1 MSEEN
6 DSSRRP
12 SVGVGK
18 RYDSLVEYPEPV
30 APAEP
35 EKERLELTPDEDPLG
50 EKLGRIPSNPGVY
63 LLKDRAGKVLYVGK
77 AKSLRPR
84 VRSYFRTSGE
94 VEGDGRFQ
102 VRFLMKR
109 VRDFE
114 TLVTSS
120 EKEALIL
127 ENNLI
132 KQYKPRYNIRLKDDK
147 SYLSIK
153 VTTQHAWPRIFT
165 TRKIVKDGSRYFGPF
180 SSAVAARETL
190 DIVEK
195 HFLLRNCTEHNFKN
209 RSRPCL
215 QYQIKRCLAPCV
227 LPVSQ
232 SDYRERVRQAILF
245 IEGKQD
251 ELLAE
256 LQQKMAEKSDA
267 LEFEA
272 AAKIRDQIQAVEK
285 TLEKQRMVSHWGSD
299 QDVFGLYR
307 EGGFIEVQ
315 VLFVRQGKLTA
326 SQSYSL
332 EDLEFPDEEVMAA
345 LLTQFYQGHRFI
357 PDEILLPV
365 ELDDRELRE
374 DYLRENKGK
383 RVSIL
388 SPQRGAKSE
397 LVEMARENARQSFS
411 ERHDQAKAREKM
423 LQELQSKLR
432 LRNYPQ
438 RIECFDISMLHGAQA
453 VGSMVTF
460 VNGEPDKSRY
470 RHYRIRSIDASS
482 GGDDFGMM
490 LEVLKRRFT
499 RGNQEEDLPDLV
511 VVDGGKGQLAM
522 ALAAMAEVGVKG
534 VEAVGLAKMRVQSA
548 PRSAEIERSEERVFL
563 PGQSNPV
570 ILKRNSN
577 ALFLLQRVRDEAHR
591 FAITHHKK
599 LRARQTLFSAL
610 DRIPGVGGARKR
622 ALLRAFGSIKRIEKA
637 TLDELLK
644 VPSMNEKTAQEIL
657 QSLRSDLE

>member
-1 MSEEN
+1 M
-6 DSSRRP
+6 
-12 SVGVGK
+12 
-18 RYDSLVEYPEPV
+18 PV
-30 APAEP
+30 HS
-35 EKERLELTPDEDPLG
+35 
-50 EKLGRIPSNPGVY
+50 EKLANLPSRPGVY
-63 LLKDRAGKVLYVGK
+63 LMRDERGKVIYVGK
-77 AKSLRPR
+77 AKDLRGR
-84 VRSYFRTSGE
+84 VRAYFHSP
-94 VEGDGRFQ
+94 DGRCQ
-102 VRFLMKR
+102 VEFLVRR
-109 VRDFE
+109 VTDIE
-114 TLVTSS
+114 TLVTSND
-120 EKEALIL
+120 KEALIL

-153 VTTQHAWPRIFT
+153 VTTQHPWPRIFT
-165 TRKIVKDGSRYFGPF
+165 TRKIVKDGNRYFGPF

-227 LPVSQ
+227 LAVNQ
-232 SDYRERVRQAILF
+232 DEYRERVRQAILF
-245 IEGKQD
+245 IEGKQN

-256 LQQKMAEKSDA
+256 LKHRMAVKSEA
-267 LEFEA
+267 LDFEA

-285 TLEKQRMVSHWGSD
+285 TLEKQRMVAHWGSD

-315 VLFVRQGKLTA
+315 VLFVRQGKLTG

-332 EDLEFPDEEVMAA
+332 EDLEFPDEEVMGS
-345 LLTQFYQGHRFI
+345 LLTQFYQGQRFI
-357 PDEILLPV
+357 PDEILLPIDLEDSQV
-365 ELDDRELRE
+365 REE
-374 DYLRENKGK
+374 YLRENKGK
-383 RVSIL
+383 RVGIF
-388 SPQRGAKSE
+388 SPQRGDKRE
-397 LVEMARENARQSFS
+397 LVEMARENARQSFF
-411 ERHDQAKAREKM
+411 ERHDQEKARERM
-423 LQELQSKLR
+423 LQELQLKLR

-438 RIECFDISMLHGAQA
+438 RIECYDISMLHGAHA

-499 RGNQEEDLPDLV
+499 RGKSEEDLPDLV
-511 VVDGGKGQLAM
+511 VVDGGRGQLAM

-548 PRSAEIERSEERVFL
+548 PQSAAIERSEERVFL
-563 PGQSNPV
+563 PRQSNPV
-570 ILKRNSN
+570 ILNRNSN

-599 LRARQTLFSAL
+599 LRNRQTLFSAL
-610 DRIPGVGGARKR
+610 DGIPGIGGARKR
-622 ALLRAFGSIKRIEKA
+622 ALLRAFGSVKRIEEA
-637 TLDELLK
+637 TLEELLK
-644 VPSMNEKTAQEIL
+644 VPSMNEKTAREIL
-657 QSLRSDLE
+657 QSLRSSSP

>member
-1 MSEEN
+1 M
-6 DSSRRP
+6 
-12 SVGVGK
+12 
-18 RYDSLVEYPEPV
+18 
-30 APAEP
+30 AITP
-35 EKERLELTPDEDPLG
+35 EKLANL
-50 EKLGRIPSNPGVY
+50 PSRSGVY
-63 LLKDRAGKVLYVGK
+63 LMRDDRGKVIYVGK
-77 AKSLRPR
+77 AKDLRAR
-84 VRSYFRTSGE
+84 VRAYFNNPDERSQIQ
-94 VEGDGRFQ
+94 FL
-102 VRFLMKR
+102 VRR
-109 VRDFE
+109 VDDVE
-114 TLVTSS
+114 TLVTSND
-120 EKEALIL
+120 KEALIL

-165 TRKIVKDGSRYFGPF
+165 TRKIVKDGNRYFGPF
-180 SSAVAARETL
+180 ASAVAARETL

-232 SDYRERVRQAILF
+232 PDYRERVRQAILF
-245 IEGKQD
+245 IEGKQN
-251 ELLAE
+251 ELLSE
-256 LQQKMAEKSDA
+256 LRQRMAEKSEA

-272 AAKIRDQIQAVEK
+272 AAKVRDQIQAVEK
-285 TLEKQRMVSHWGSD
+285 TLEKQRMVAHWGSD

-315 VLFVRQGKLTA
+315 ILFVRQGKLTG

-332 EDLEFPDEEVMAA
+332 EDLEFPDEEVMGA

-365 ELDDRELRE
+365 ELEDAEVREE
-374 DYLRENKGK
+374 YLRESKGK
-383 RVSIL
+383 RVSIF
-388 SPQRGAKSE
+388 SPQRGDKRE

-411 ERHDQAKAREKM
+411 ERHDQEKAREKM
-423 LQELQSKLR
+423 LQELRSKLR
-432 LRNYPQ
+432 LKNYPQ
-438 RIECFDISMLHGAQA
+438 RIECFDISMLHGAHA

-460 VNGEPDKSRY
+460 INGEPDKSRY
-470 RHYRIRSIDASS
+470 RHYRIRTIDASS

-499 RGNQEEDLPDLV
+499 RGQAEEDLPDLV
-511 VVDGGKGQLAM
+511 VVDGGRGQLAM
-522 ALAAMAEVGVKG
+522 ALAAMAEVGIKG

-610 DRIPGVGGARKR
+610 DHIPGVGGARKR
-622 ALLRAFGSIKRIEKA
+622 ALLRAFGSIKRIEEA
-637 TLDELLK
+637 TLEDLLK
-644 VPSMNEKTAQEIL
+644 VPSMNEKTAREIL
-657 QSLRSDLE
+657 QSLRPASE

>member
-1 MSEEN
+1 M
-6 DSSRRP
+6 
-12 SVGVGK
+12 
-18 RYDSLVEYPEPV
+18 
-30 APAEP
+30 AIAA
-35 EKERLELTPDEDPLG
+35 
-50 EKLGRIPSNPGVY
+50 EKLTNLPSRPGVY
-63 LLKDRAGKVLYVGK
+63 LMRDERGKVIYVGK
-77 AKSLRPR
+77 AKDLRGR
-84 VRSYFRTSGE
+84 VRAYFHSP
-94 VEGDGRFQ
+94 DGRCQ
-102 VRFLMKR
+102 VEFLVRR
-109 VRDFE
+109 VADIE
-114 TLVTSS
+114 TLVTSND
-120 EKEALIL
+120 KEALIL

-165 TRKIVKDGSRYFGPF
+165 TRKIVKDGNRYFGPF

-190 DIVEK
+190 DIIEK

-232 SDYRERVRQAILF
+232 EEYRARVRQAILF
-245 IEGKQD
+245 IEGKQN

-256 LQQKMAEKSDA
+256 LKHRMAAKSEA

-285 TLEKQRMVSHWGSD
+285 TLEKQRMVAHWGSD

-315 VLFVRQGKLTA
+315 VLFVRQGKLTG

-332 EDLEFPDEEVMAA
+332 EDLEFPDEEVMGA
-345 LLTQFYQGHRFI
+345 LLTQFYQGQRFI
-357 PDEILLPV
+357 PDEILLPL
-365 ELDDRELRE
+365 ELEDSEVREE
-374 DYLRENKGK
+374 YLRENKSK
-383 RVSIL
+383 RVAIF
-388 SPQRGAKSE
+388 SPQRGDKRE
-397 LVEMARENARQSFS
+397 LVEMARENARQSFF
-411 ERHDQAKAREKM
+411 ERHDQEKARERM

-438 RIECFDISMLHGAQA
+438 RIECYDISMLHGAHA

-499 RGNQEEDLPDLV
+499 RGKSEEDLPDLV
-511 VVDGGKGQLAM
+511 VVDGGRGQLAM

-548 PRSAEIERSEERVFL
+548 PQSAAIERSEERVFL

-599 LRARQTLFSAL
+599 LRSRQTLFSAL
-610 DRIPGVGGARKR
+610 DGIPGIGGARKR
-622 ALLRAFGSIKRIEKA
+622 ALLRAFGSVKRIEEA
-637 TLDELLK
+637 TLEELLK
-644 VPSMNEKTAQEIL
+644 VPSMNEKTAREIL
-657 QSLRSDLE
+657 QSLGASSP